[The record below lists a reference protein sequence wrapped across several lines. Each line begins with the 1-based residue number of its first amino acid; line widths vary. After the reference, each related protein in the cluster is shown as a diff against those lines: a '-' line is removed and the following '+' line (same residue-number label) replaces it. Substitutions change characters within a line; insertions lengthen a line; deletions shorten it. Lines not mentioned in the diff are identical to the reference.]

1 MNSNRGTDAD
11 VTKYSRFSKV
21 YRIDNIKACKEST
34 NRTVRQTVFS
44 CVAVKLA
51 KNCNSKPKHGPDKT
65 ILWSISQL
73 GIKLS
78 SVIIHNSMLQAD
90 LSWTPLQIR
99 QTMKFNYRIRRNNC
113 VAHLRTCLSIWSS
126 SLLPLGLG
134 FILST
139 KSWDYMTLGHTQR
152 HAPDNVCSCGQLKP
166 RHFLIIRKGL
176 SGEKLN
182 VKLSREVLC
191 KITCM
196 SCGRSDGIPV
206 VKHVLCCIK
215 VWRNQNRRGKE
226 KG

>member
-1 MNSNRGTDAD
+1 
-11 VTKYSRFSKV
+11 
-21 YRIDNIKACKEST
+21 
-34 NRTVRQTVFS
+34 
-44 CVAVKLA
+44 
-51 KNCNSKPKHGPDKT
+51 
-65 ILWSISQL
+65 
-73 GIKLS
+73 
-78 SVIIHNSMLQAD
+78 
-90 LSWTPLQIR
+90 
-99 QTMKFNYRIRRNNC
+99 MKIRRYIKTHFKIWFIYISHQTSWIRSEKRQWC
-113 VAHLRTCLSIWSS
+113 CYKTCIPSLSLIYLINDRS

-215 VWRNQNRRGKE
+215 VWRNQNRRGKK